1 MVLDR
6 TTRPLARCWRCAHQ
20 ARSFSISASSR
31 LEAQQTPASEST
43 PPPTSTSARDPN
55 TVSTRSGERQLL
67 REQGLQPIG
76 SRRRRAAIATTSS
89 IPFSQLPYQCFQEA
103 RSFLQED
110 RKEKLQQIQQ
120 QRDRIERLKAKQ
132 CAPQDEAHKELRLT
146 SMRRRLDEL
155 KILADINDPM
165 VKRRFEDGAGDMT
178 KPIYRYLADK
188 QWRAYKRT
196 LLMQRITQ
204 MNVVPDVL
212 PAIDPIVSTTLS
224 FSGKRVQH
232 GDFVSSLTSEKPPA
246 LDIQAYEK
254 GEKLYTIAVVNPDVP
269 SVQKDGYDYRCH
281 FLASNVR
288 LSPTS
293 TLVRLGSLDSEQ
305 QVILSW
311 LPAFAQKGLPYQ
323 RMSVFVF
330 EQPKVEATE
339 NSEYR
344 SLDVAE
350 IKGMKKYTQR
360 QGFKLRSFADRFSLK
375 PVGVDLFRTQWDEYT
390 AAVMQRAGVPGVDV
404 EFKRKR
410 IEPLPY
416 QRKSSERYR

>member
-1 MVLDR
+1 
-6 TTRPLARCWRCAHQ
+6 
-20 ARSFSISASSR
+20 
-31 LEAQQTPASEST
+31 
-43 PPPTSTSARDPN
+43 
-55 TVSTRSGERQLL
+55 
-67 REQGLQPIG
+67 
-76 SRRRRAAIATTSS
+76 
-89 IPFSQLPYQCFQEA
+89 
-103 RSFLQED
+103 
-110 RKEKLQQIQQ
+110 
-120 QRDRIERLKAKQ
+120 
-132 CAPQDEAHKELRLT
+132 
-146 SMRRRLDEL
+146 
-155 KILADINDPM
+155 
-165 VKRRFEDGAGDMT
+165 
-178 KPIYRYLADK
+178 
-188 QWRAYKRT
+188 
-196 LLMQRITQ
+196 
-204 MNVVPDVL
+204 
-212 PAIDPIVSTTLS
+212 
-224 FSGKRVQH
+224 
-232 GDFVSSLTSEKPPA
+232 
-246 LDIQAYEK
+246 
-254 GEKLYTIAVVNPDVP
+254 VP

-323 RMSVFVF
+323 RMSIFVF

-390 AAVMQRAGVPGVDV
+390 AGVMQRAGVPGVDV